1 VFDGVRD
8 TNCATYVPSARRRL
22 QLARRACASQP
33 DEHADGPACRARGL
47 PDAPLGRDS
56 QLVRFAAVVDRQ
68 QRPRRGHLRDQR
80 LVPRLQAES
89 TAEHRAEDLC
99 RARRRS
105 AGRSRRRSWARGCA
119 GQAPR
124 AVARQGCRA
133 PAVRRPGALRAHSA
147 ARGHARLHH
156 CGAGELREHQMLS
169 ANPEFYTPPGPVD
182 PPQRCGVGSDHR
194 PWPCA
199 GTRRGS
205 SPQDTEPALVSA
217 APTPLHPCH
226 RRGPCRRPP
235 ELEPRC
241 AKAEVEGLKGVRAV
255 EGRRQH
261 LARHQDGLPA
271 KR

>member
-1 VFDGVRD
+1 MQSQEALSWSVSP
-8 TNCATYVPSARRRL
+8 A
-22 QLARRACASQP
+22 QL
-33 DEHADGPACRARGL
+33 G
-47 PDAPLGRDS
+47 
-56 QLVRFAAVVDRQ
+56 
-68 QRPRRGHLRDQR
+68 QR
-80 LVPRLQAES
+80 
-89 TAEHRAEDLC
+89 
-99 RARRRS
+99 
-105 AGRSRRRSWARGCA
+105 
-119 GQAPR
+119 
-124 AVARQGCRA
+124 
-133 PAVRRPGALRAHSA
+133 VRRPSPVGRRAPRMPCTCRPSTRRA
-147 ARGHARLHH
+147 PSPLSRTRPCRGHARLHH

-235 ELEPRC
+235 EHEPRC